1 MASEKHKYQRLDQKK
16 TKKKILGGGVFLV
29 PQKMT
34 FLKNSPRKARAKIF
48 STGVLDSSHGPL
60 HYEKKKHWGVP
71 TKNGGVL
78 GVFRFQKNDLK
89 FKVQKI
95 MI

>member
-60 HYEKKKHWGVP
+60 HYEKKKTLGCAHKKWWCAGGVP
-71 TKNGGVL
+71 ISKKRL
-78 GVFRFQKNDLK
+78 E
-89 FKVQKI
+89 I
-95 MI
+95 